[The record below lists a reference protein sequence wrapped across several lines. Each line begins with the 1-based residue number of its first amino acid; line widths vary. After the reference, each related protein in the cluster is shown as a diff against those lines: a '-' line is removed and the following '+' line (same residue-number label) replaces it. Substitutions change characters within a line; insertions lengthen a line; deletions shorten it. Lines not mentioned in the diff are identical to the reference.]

1 MKIVILDLEWN
12 TAYYRSEQRF
22 INEIIEFGAV
32 KLNERLKVVDEFQM
46 FVKSRVS
53 KKLRGMVKALTHISN
68 EQLQEQGKDF
78 ETVTKAFNK
87 WAGKNTLI
95 LTWSNTDLYTLMD
108 NCRAFLGSREIPFL
122 HQYADLQQY
131 VQKRIGWAKGNQLG
145 LSTAAEEMGISS
157 DDIDLHRAKGDSL
170 LCARILQNCYDKT
183 AMQSYIQDADEED
196 FYDRFLFKPY
206 PITDIHSPHIQPE
219 DLAFDCVKCNRPL
232 KRMRSFRRCNKCF
245 ESQFLC
251 PDCNTGYV
259 GRVQVQKLYDSVSIQ
274 RTLTETD
281 QPIKANPRKRYRR
294 KRSASSV
301 TVDKTPVV
309 AGDHV

>member
-12 TAYYRSEQRF
+12 TAYYRKEQRF

-53 KKLRGMVKALTHISN
+53 KKLRGMVKELTHISN
-68 EQLQEQGKDF
+68 EQLRDQGKEF
-78 ETVTKAFNK
+78 ETVIKAFTK

-108 NCRAFLGSREIPFL
+108 NCRAFLGDRAIPFL

-131 VQKRIGWAKGNQLG
+131 VQQQIGWGKGNQLG
-145 LSTAAEEMGISS
+145 LSTAAEEMEISS
-157 DDIDLHRAKGDSL
+157 QDIDLHRAKGDSL
-170 LCARILQNCYDKT
+170 LCARILQACYDKS
-183 AMQSYIQDADEED
+183 AMKPYIQDADDKE

-206 PITDIHSPHIQPE
+206 AITDIHSPHIQPE
-219 DLAFDCVKCNRPL
+219 DLAFDCAKCNHPL
-232 KRMRSFRRCNKCF
+232 KRMRSFRRCNKSF
-245 ESQFLC
+245 ESQFFC
-251 PDCNTGYV
+251 PKCNAGYIA
-259 GRVQVQKLYDSVSIQ
+259 RVQVQKLYDSVSIQ

-281 QPIKANPRKRYRR
+281 QPIRTKTNSRRRR
-294 KRSASSV
+294 KRHTTSMAV
-301 TVDKTPVV
+301 GQALAT
-309 AGDHV
+309 AHE